1 VSALLGAV
9 GLAVLLGIAWV
20 FSRDRK
26 AVDWRLVATGL
37 GLQLAFALLVLKV
50 PLGRAVL
57 DAIAGGFVR
66 LLSYVDVGVRF
77 VFGGFADR
85 AQYGFVF
92 ALHALPTIV
101 FFASLTNVLYH
112 LGIMQRV
119 VMAMAWLMTK
129 VLNVSGAETTS
140 VCANVFVGQA
150 EAPLTIRPYL
160 EGLTES
166 ELMTVMIGGMA
177 HVAGS
182 VMGAYVG
189 LLGGDDPVAR
199 QFFAKHLL
207 TASMMAA
214 PATMVLAKV
223 LAPET
228 GRPATRGTIV
238 LETDRA
244 AENVIDAAASGAADG
259 MRLAL
264 TVGAMLIAFVSFIAL
279 IDAPLE
285 WVGKARV
292 GAGTVNDALSGAVGG
307 GRTIELSM
315 QSLLGL
321 LLAPLAWL
329 IGVTW
334 HDAPTVAGFIGEKVV
349 VNEFVAYVDL
359 SKHMGELSE
368 HSRVVATYALC
379 GFANFSSIAIQIGGI
394 GGLAPGRR
402 GDVARLGLRAVLGGS
417 LATLMTATIAG
428 VVSG

>member
-1 VSALLGAV
+1 MNVLLGAF
-9 GLAVLLGIAWV
+9 GLAALLGIACV
-20 FSRDRK
+20 FSRDRR
-26 AVDWRLVATGL
+26 AIDWKLVVTGV
-37 GLQLAFALLVLKV
+37 GLQLAFALVVLKV

-57 DAIAGGFVR
+57 DVIAGGFVK
-66 LLSYVDVGVRF
+66 LLSYVGVRF

-85 AQYGFVF
+85 GQYGFVF

-112 LGIMQRV
+112 LGVMQRV
-119 VMAMAWLMTK
+119 VRAMAWVMTR
-129 VLNVSGAETTS
+129 VLGASGAETTS
-140 VCANVFVGQA
+140 VCANVFVGQS

-189 LLGGDDPVAR
+189 LLGGDDPAQR

-223 LAPET
+223 LVPET
-228 GRPATRGTIV
+228 GQPATRGKVV
-238 LETDRA
+238 LDA
-244 AENVIDAAASGAADG
+244 PAGSENLIDAAASGAADG

-264 TVGAMLIAFVSFIAL
+264 TVGAMLVAFVSFIAL

-285 WVGKARV
+285 WVGTLRL
-292 GAGTVNDALSGAVGG
+292 GPGSVNDALTAGFGG
-307 GRTIELSM
+307 GRSLTLSM

-321 LLAPLAWL
+321 ALSPVAWV
-329 IGVTW
+329 IGVPW
-334 HDAPTVAGFIGEKVV
+334 HDAPTVAGFIGEKIV

-359 SKHMGELSE
+359 SKHLGELSD
-368 HSRVVATYALC
+368 HSRVIATYALC

>member
-1 VSALLGAV
+1 VNALVGAL
-9 GLAVLLGIAWV
+9 GLAVLLAVAWA

-26 AVDWRLVATGL
+26 AVDWKLVSKGL
-37 GLQLAFALLVLKV
+37 GLQIAFALLVLKV
-50 PLGRAVL
+50 RLGRAVL
-57 DAIAGGFVR
+57 DAIAGGFVS

-112 LGIMQRV
+112 LGVMQRV
-119 VMAMAWLMTK
+119 VRAMAWAMTR
-129 VLNVSGAETTS
+129 VLNASGAETTS

-150 EAPLTIRPYL
+150 EAPLAIRPYL

-189 LLGGDDPVAR
+189 LLGGDDPGQR

-223 LAPET
+223 LVPET
-228 GRPATRGTIV
+228 GQPATRGKVV
-238 LETDRA
+238 LDA
-244 AENVIDAAASGAADG
+244 PPGSANVIDAAASGAADG

-264 TVGAMLIAFVSFIAL
+264 MVGAMLIAFVSFIAL

-285 WVGKARV
+285 WLGHARV
-292 GAGTVNDALSGAVGG
+292 GAGSVNDALTSVVGG
-307 GRTIELSM
+307 ARPFELSM
-315 QSLLGL
+315 QSVLGL
-321 LLAPLAWL
+321 VLSPIAWVV
-329 IGVTW
+329 GVSW
-334 HDAPTVAGFIGEKVV
+334 HDAPQVAGFIGEKIV

-359 SKHMGELSE
+359 SKHMGELSA

-379 GFANFSSIAIQIGGI
+379 GFANFSSIAVQIGGI

-402 GDVARLGLRAVLGGS
+402 SDVARLGLRAVLGGS

>member
-1 VSALLGAV
+1 VSAAFGAL
-9 GLAVLLGIAWV
+9 GLAGLLAIAWA
-20 FSRDRK
+20 FSRDRR
-26 AVDWRLVATGL
+26 AVDWKLVGTGVV
-37 GLQLAFALLVLKV
+37 LQVLFALLVLKV

-57 DAIAGGFVR
+57 DAIAGGFVK

-85 AQYGFVF
+85 GTYGFVF

-112 LGIMQRV
+112 LGVMQRV
-119 VMAMAWLMTK
+119 VMAMAWAMQR
-129 VLNVSGAETTS
+129 VLGVSGAETTA
-140 VCANVFVGQA
+140 VCANVFVGQS

-166 ELMTVMIGGMA
+166 ELLTVMIGGMA

-189 LLGGDDPVAR
+189 LLGGDDAAAR

-223 LAPET
+223 LSPET
-228 GRPATRGTIV
+228 GQPVTRGKVV
-238 LETDRA
+238 LDSEKTSA
-244 AENVIDAAASGAADG
+244 NVIDAAASGAADG

-279 IDAPLE
+279 VDAPLE
-285 WVGKARV
+285 WLGRV
-292 GAGTVNDALSGAVGG
+292 RIGGGSLNEALTSAVGH
-307 GRTIELSM
+307 GRAMSLSIE
-315 QSLLGL
+315 SLLGL
-321 LLAPLAWL
+321 LLSPVAWL
-329 IGVTW
+329 IGVPW
-334 HDAPTVAGFIGEKVV
+334 SDAPTVAGFIGEKIVI
-349 VNEFVAYVDL
+349 NEFVAYVDL
-359 SKHMGELSE
+359 SKHVGDLSE
-368 HSRVVATYALC
+368 HSRVIATYALC

-402 GDVARLGLRAVLGGS
+402 GDIARLGLRAVLGGS

-428 VVSG
+428 VIAG